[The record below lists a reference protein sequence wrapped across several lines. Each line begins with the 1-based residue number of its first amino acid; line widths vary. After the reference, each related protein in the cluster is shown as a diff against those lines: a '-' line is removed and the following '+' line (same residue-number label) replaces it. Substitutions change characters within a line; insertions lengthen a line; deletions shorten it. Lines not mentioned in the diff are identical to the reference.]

1 MIDFVYRPKNQHIN
15 EAEWQE
21 LNALT
26 EQWRSDLSF
35 YADDLKYLQRII
47 ERNFLKLSKKDDID
61 LVQDMKLSLIEM
73 NKDCGALQHRVQKH
87 LHYLGKLLDGPFK

>member
-1 MIDFVYRPKNQHIN
+1 MIDFVYRPKNQNIN
-15 EAEWQE
+15 EADWQE

-35 YADDLKYLQRII
+35 YADDLRFLQQIIKKYVLR
-47 ERNFLKLSKKDDID
+47 LSKKDDID

-73 NKDCGALQHRVQKH
+73 NEECGALQQRVQKH
-87 LHYLGKLLDGPFK
+87 LHYLSKLLDGPF